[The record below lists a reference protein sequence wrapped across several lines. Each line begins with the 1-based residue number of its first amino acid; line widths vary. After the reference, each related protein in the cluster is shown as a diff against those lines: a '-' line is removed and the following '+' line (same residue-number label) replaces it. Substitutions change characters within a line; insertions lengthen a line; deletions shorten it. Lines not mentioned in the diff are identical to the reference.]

1 MPMTETEY
9 VNSLLDSPRCRPIDR
24 DKEYTLFQRFK
35 AGDEKAGNRLV
46 ESNLRFVRGVAIGL
60 INRGLTFSELMNE
73 GSIGLRIALSRH
85 NPDQEVNGQRVKF
98 ITYAVWWVRQR
109 MMNAIAEQAH
119 AVKLPA
125 GFVGVA
131 KKEER
136 TRRKLDQSLGRAAT
150 LDEVA
155 EAARTTVARIQEV
168 LGSLGHTKSL
178 NEPTTPGGDTDSID
192 LIQGEDEADQAFR
205 DRVSKRTMEAI
216 LANLGAVDREILT
229 RSLGLDGRRPETLR
243 AIGDSMGFSH
253 ERIRQRRESAAAKLK
268 RPAERMGAG

>member
-9 VNSLLDSPRCRPIDR
+9 VNTLLASPRCKPVDR
-24 DKEYTLFQRFK
+24 EKEYALFQRFK
-35 AGDEKAGNRLV
+35 AGDQNAGNRLV
-46 ESNLRFVRGVAIGL
+46 EVNLRFVRGVAIGL

-73 GSIGLRIALSRH
+73 GAIGLRLALSRH
-85 NPDQEVNGQRVKF
+85 NPDKKVNGQRVKF

-109 MMNAIAEQAH
+109 MMIAIAEQAH
-119 AVKLPA
+119 PVKLPP

-131 KKEER
+131 KKVER

-155 EAARTTVARIQEV
+155 EAARTTVMRIQEV
-168 LGSLGHTKSL
+168 LGSMGHSKSL
-178 NEPTTPGGDTDSID
+178 NEPTTPGGDTDGIE

-205 DRVSKRTMEAI
+205 ERVSKRAVEGI
-216 LANLGAVDREILT
+216 LDNLGAVDREILI
-229 RSLGLDGRRPETLR
+229 RNLGLDGRRPETLR
-243 AIGDSMGFSH
+243 AIGDSLRLSH
-253 ERIRQRRESAAAKLK
+253 ERIRQRKEKATAKLK